1 LAFDFVRSPAFL
13 VTAGL
18 LDRAQLPKEENAI
31 VRRVDRKLRLAA
43 DDKPELAGLEVNA
56 SRAWLRLP
64 AASTARRGD
73 HHRLAGRT
81 FTKLRRLATLTLLLR
96 GSDRTSIDGERPFD
110 AILGEAVAVHGA
122 AMVENHCI
130 GLALIRPQHSADH
143 LAVKS
148 HLLVGPR
155 QNAATHGGHVPALG
169 QHHAVGD
176 DLGLAGCEPRQDRL
190 TLSDRCD
197 SVQVLGANTGLYELV
212 ADMDRVLDTDSEADR
227 SPALAVL
234 QPVLDHVPDQ
244 VVGVHATLKLTDN
257 VVALLSSNATEIG
270 IDRRIDSRPHQ
281 EAAHDQVRDLRALDH
296 RVEDVAET
304 ATVTSTRCCG
314 HAEQRRVGIE
324 R

>member
-43 DDKPELAGLEVNA
+43 DDKPKLAVLEVDG

-81 FTKLRRLATLTLLLR
+81 FTKLRRLATLPLLLR

-122 AMVENHCI
+122 AMVENHCV

-148 HLLVGPR
+148 HLLGGPR
-155 QNAATHGGHVPALG
+155 QNAATHGGHVPAFG
-169 QHHAVGD
+169 EHHAIGD
-176 DLGLAGCEPRQDRL
+176 DLGLTGRESIQNGLAL
-190 TLSDRCD
+190 ANRCC
-197 SVQVLGANTGLYELV
+197 SIQVLGADTGLEKFV
-212 ADMDRVLDTDSEADR
+212 ADMDRVLHTDSEADG
-227 SPALAVL
+227 PPTLAVF
-234 QPVLDHVPDQ
+234 QPMLDDVTDQ
-244 VVGVHATLKLTDN
+244 GVGVHPTFELPDD
-257 VVALLSSNATEIG
+257 VVALLSANAVQIG
-270 IDRRIDSRPHQ
+270 VDRRIDSRLDQ
-281 EAAHDQVRDLRALDH
+281 VSADDQVRDLRALDH
-296 RVEDVAET
+296 GGEDVAEP
-304 ATVTSTRCCG
+304 AAIASTWRRG
-314 HAEQRRVGIE
+314 HAE
-324 R
+324 

>member
-31 VRRVDRKLRLAA
+31 VLSVDRNLRIAA
-43 DDKPELAGLEVNA
+43 DDKPKLAVLEVNG

-64 AASTARRGD
+64 AASTARRGG
-73 HHRLAGRT
+73 HHPPAGRA

-148 HLLVGPR
+148 HLLGGPR
-155 QNAATHGGHVPALG
+155 QNAATHGGQVPAFG
-169 QHHAVGD
+169 WHHAIWDGP
-176 DLGLAGCEPRQDRL
+176 GLPRTQ
-190 TLSDRCD
+190 S
-197 SVQVLGANTGLYELV
+197 
-212 ADMDRVLDTDSEADR
+212 
-227 SPALAVL
+227 
-234 QPVLDHVPDQ
+234 
-244 VVGVHATLKLTDN
+244 
-257 VVALLSSNATEIG
+257 I
-270 IDRRIDSRPHQ
+270 
-281 EAAHDQVRDLRALDH
+281 
-296 RVEDVAET
+296 
-304 ATVTSTRCCG
+304 
-314 HAEQRRVGIE
+314 
-324 R
+324 